1 MLEAEP
7 HFTKYSFE
15 RKATEMNND
24 IAITIEDALKREV
37 HKILEQGEMP
47 DLSSTLIATD
57 NLGEIIEKLC
67 ILHIRMWFLE
77 DRVAVA
83 TTDQEVAD
91 LKRKIDICFKQK
103 RPQYLQAIN
112 RMIDAAIVN
121 ERSLVEDSVK
131 IYKEKWANQE

>member
-1 MLEAEP
+1 
-7 HFTKYSFE
+7 
-15 RKATEMNND
+15 MNDD
-24 IAITIEDALKREV
+24 IAKIIENALKTQV
-37 HKILEQGEMP
+37 HKILRLGEIP
-47 DLSSTLIATD
+47 ELSGTLIATD

-77 DRVAVA
+77 DRIANA

-112 RMIDAAIVN
+112 RMIDGAIAN
-121 ERSLVEDSVK
+121 ERSLIEDSVK